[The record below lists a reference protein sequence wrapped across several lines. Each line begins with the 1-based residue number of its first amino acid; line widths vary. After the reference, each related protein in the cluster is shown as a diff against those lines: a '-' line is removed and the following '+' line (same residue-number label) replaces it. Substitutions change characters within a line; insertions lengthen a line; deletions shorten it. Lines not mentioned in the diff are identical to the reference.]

1 MFDTIFT
8 GSMSPSD
15 LSINAI
21 SVLICIAI
29 ALILGLAVCVTYL
42 VSTPRHLRSS
52 SFILSLIIMPS
63 LVAIVIILIGGNL
76 ARAFTTAGI
85 FTLIRFRSVPG
96 DSKDLTYIFL
106 TTAIGL
112 SLGLGYLTLAA
123 IITLIIC
130 VAILI
135 INLPTSGSAR
145 HKGKK
150 LRITIPEDMN
160 FEGAFDEVF
169 AKFTS
174 RYELNRIKTTNMGTM
189 LELHYDIILKK
200 DISEKEF
207 IDELRIRN
215 GNLTIQLGVAE
226 TVAQQL

>member
-1 MFDTIFT
+1 
-8 GSMSPSD
+8 
-15 LSINAI
+15 
-21 SVLICIAI
+21 
-29 ALILGLAVCVTYL
+29 
-42 VSTPRHLRSS
+42 
-52 SFILSLIIMPS
+52 MPS